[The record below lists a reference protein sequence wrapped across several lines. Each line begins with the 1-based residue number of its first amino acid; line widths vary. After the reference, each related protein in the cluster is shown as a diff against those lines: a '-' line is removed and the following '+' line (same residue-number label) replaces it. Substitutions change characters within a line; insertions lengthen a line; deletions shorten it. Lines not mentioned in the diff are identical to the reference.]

1 MASGIGLSVRSN
13 HEQVFA
19 EMDREVAAIRA
30 VAMPRALNKLRD
42 QAKVAG
48 LRVVADLYGI
58 GPRTFEKYVTLKLA
72 TTADTEAVITVKGKG
87 LPMYL
92 FKPRPSQPGKG
103 RKGGGVAVLI
113 KGRTLFLEGAFIAR
127 MKSGHVGIFA
137 RGAYGGKGKRFHATG
152 GGFGRFLYSSTR
164 LSINEF
170 YTFGAPDALASK
182 QATEA
187 MTDRI
192 DAQADSVIRA
202 EIRFAVH

>member
-1 MASGIGLSVRSN
+1 MGSGIALRVRSN
-13 HEQVFA
+13 HEQVF
-19 EMDREVAAIRA
+19 EQMDREVEAIRA

-42 QAKVAG
+42 QASVAG

-58 GPRTFEKYVTLKLA
+58 GPRTFEKFVTFKLA
-72 TTADTEAVITVKGKG
+72 TTADAEALITVKGKG

-92 FKPRPSQPGKG
+92 FKPKQTKKG
-103 RKGGGVAVLI
+103 VVVLI
-113 KGRTLFLEGAFIAR
+113 KGRSHLVEHGFIAR
-127 MKSGHVGIFA
+127 MKSGHVGVFA

-170 YTFGAPDALASK
+170 YTFAAPDALGSR
-182 QATEA
+182 QAIEA

-192 DAQADSVIRA
+192 DSQADSVIRA
-202 EIRFAVH
+202 EIRFAIR